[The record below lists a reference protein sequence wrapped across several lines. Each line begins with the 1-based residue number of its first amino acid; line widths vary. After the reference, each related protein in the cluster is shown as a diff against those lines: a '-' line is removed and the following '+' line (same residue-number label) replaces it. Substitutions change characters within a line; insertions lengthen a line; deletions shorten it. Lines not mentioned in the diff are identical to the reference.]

1 MNQAGIKTW
10 KWDRDAV
17 RGRDLGENIDLAIR
31 NHDKTILVCSVNSL
45 TSPQVEREIQQA
57 MDKEAQIKTANAER
71 RREALARRERPPTVD
86 ADVLIPIRLDD
97 TIFSWDSHL
106 KTEVTRRMV
115 ADFNDAPPGSSKYRQ
130 ELQQLIK
137 ALNPKSWPP
146 GGAG

>member
-1 MNQAGIKTW
+1 MNCEGIKTW

-17 RGRDLGENIDLAIR
+17 RGRDLAQNIDMAIR
-31 NHDKTILVCSVNSL
+31 SHDKTILVCSVNSL

-57 MDKEAQIKTANAER
+57 LDKEVQIKTANAER
-71 RREALARRERPPTVD
+71 RKEALARGEKPPTVD

-97 TIFSWDSHL
+97 TIFQWDSHL

-115 ADFNDAPPGSSKYRQ
+115 ADFTSAPPGGDKYQ
-130 ELQQLIK
+130 HELQQLIK

-146 GGAG
+146 VATR